1 MTSNHEFPLEGTSV
15 TLDCVCASAAVTA
28 NSAPG
33 ACTSDTIASYVW
45 YKKDQV
51 IAGASSK
58 QYSLPGNSRSDSD
71 DYKCQVTTANQN
83 THSSLQKT
91 AVNKNVNFLCMLLH
105 IFSSLQSELGELCC
119 LSVVPSVVPWVG
131 GQITKILLCLRRMV
145 LQN

>member
-1 MTSNHEFPLEGTSV
+1 M
-15 TLDCVCASAAVTA
+15 TA

-45 YKKDQV
+45 YKKDKV

-91 AVNKNVNFLCMLLH
+91 AVNKNVNFLCMLLLFTILSGWKYLLPLALH
-105 IFSSLQSELGELCC
+105 VPIALIFLSSLFTATDTREFEIHHRSCRKNGALNLNQ
-119 LSVVPSVVPWVG
+119 V
-131 GQITKILLCLRRMV
+131 
-145 LQN
+145 